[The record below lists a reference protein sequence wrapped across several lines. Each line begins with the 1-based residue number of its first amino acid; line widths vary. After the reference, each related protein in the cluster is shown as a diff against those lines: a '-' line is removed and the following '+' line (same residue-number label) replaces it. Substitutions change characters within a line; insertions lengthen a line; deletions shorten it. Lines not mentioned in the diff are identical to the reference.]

1 MLSFG
6 MYYVLNNIYS
16 QSVSRYIYY
25 RQSKA
30 YRRIVTG
37 SHFLFICMCVGFYSA
52 EESATEEMVS
62 YGNYCYFL
70 CDAIDALCGVEVLF
84 ALRAAPHK
92 NTAPPFVGAERRHY
106 LLLMVGLILV
116 SICVSLQQLILYIG
130 GNLLIRCELHCIC
143 CST

>member
-1 MLSFG
+1 M
-6 MYYVLNNIYS
+6 
-16 QSVSRYIYY
+16 SRYIYY

-30 YRRIVTG
+30 YRRIEQAHTF
-37 SHFLFICMCVGFYSA
+37 FLYVCVGFYSA

-70 CDAIDALCGVEVLF
+70 CDVIDALCGVEALF

-116 SICVSLQQLILYIG
+116 SICISLQQLILNIG

-143 CST
+143 RST

>member
-1 MLSFG
+1 MLGFG
-6 MYYVLNNIYS
+6 MYYVVGNIYS

-70 CDAIDALCGVEVLF
+70 CYVIDALCGVEGCSHYG
-84 ALRAAPHK
+84 PHHTK
-92 NTAPPFVGAERRHY
+92 IPPRPLWGAERRHY

-130 GNLLIRCELHCIC
+130 GNLLI
-143 CST
+143 

>member
-1 MLSFG
+1 MLGFG

-52 EESATEEMVS
+52 EESATEEMAS

-70 CDAIDALCGVEVLF
+70 CDAIDALCGVVGCP
-84 ALRAAPHK
+84 RCRPHPTK
-92 NTAPPFVGAERRHY
+92 IPPRPLWGRS
-106 LLLMVGLILV
+106 GDI
-116 SICVSLQQLILYIG
+116 
-130 GNLLIRCELHCIC
+130 IC
-143 CST
+143 CLWLA

>member
-1 MLSFG
+1 MLGFG
-6 MYYVLNNIYS
+6 MYYVVCNIYS

-70 CDAIDALCGVEVLF
+70 CDVIDALCGVVGC
-84 ALRAAPHK
+84 LRCGPHHIK
-92 NTAPPFVGAERRHY
+92 IPPRPLWGRN
-106 LLLMVGLILV
+106 GDI
-116 SICVSLQQLILYIG
+116 
-130 GNLLIRCELHCIC
+130 IC
-143 CST
+143 CLWLV

>member
-1 MLSFG
+1 MLGFG
-6 MYYVLNNIYS
+6 MYYVVSNIYS

-52 EESATEEMVS
+52 EESATDAMVS

-70 CDAIDALCGVEVLF
+70 CDAIDAMYGVEALF
-84 ALRAAPHK
+84 ALR
-92 NTAPPFVGAERRHY
+92 PPSTKIPPRPLWGRS
-106 LLLMVGLILV
+106 GDI
-116 SICVSLQQLILYIG
+116 
-130 GNLLIRCELHCIC
+130 IC
-143 CST
+143 CLWLV